1 MQTVEQEKIVS
12 LKSGHQSLKNKN
24 FKNAIYDENL
34 MKCFYNQLQWNSTT
48 VKEIRGNF
56 SPMGIGIISI
66 SIYIHSHSFPFQ
78 LGIPIPWSSLVC
90 SVCVYVYCCD

>member
-1 MQTVEQEKIVS
+1 MQTVEQEKIVP

-56 SPMGIGIISI
+56 FPMGIGIISI